1 MRFRVGIVAFLCLSA
16 LILAGGCG
24 TRPRGSGGGAG
35 GGTTVPFTLA
45 VTDQPPSGVTIL
57 SFTITVTGAV
67 LQPNNVAVL
76 NAPITLE
83 VTQLQT
89 DTDLL
94 ASLGITPGTYTDL
107 ILTFSN
113 PTVTFLNQAVPIG
126 TCGVG
131 SICQIAEAT
140 SPSTVDFNTGAF
152 PLTVTQGTP
161 VALLLDFSLNNL
173 LQSDMTLNLAAPGG
187 FNLTQFQ
194 NVTTGAVLGQS
205 GDIAGVVTS
214 VGSNQFTFTT
224 FNGIS
229 VTAATSSSTQFF
241 FPSADCSANDF
252 TCITT
257 GELIST
263 DLSLLGDGSFQAA
276 TVAFADVSGK
286 TGISGTVVSINTA
299 VNPPTFDIVIRG
311 SAPTPDGINIG
322 DQAVVTIQPT
332 ATFLID
338 NDVASLAS
346 GFSFASVADL
356 VVGQEVLVR
365 ADSLQTGP
373 DTISTTQIVLRQ
385 SEWTANVGAINVG
398 QGTFGLGSL
407 PSLFTTALPTNISS
421 LNVNTFASTQFL
433 NLTPAGVGGL
443 AAQNPVSV
451 KGLIFNTIVAIGQPS
466 VAATVVVGRDPAAL
480 P

>member
-1 MRFRVGIVAFLCLSA
+1 MRFRVGVVAFLGLSA
-16 LILAGGCG
+16 LILACGCG

-35 GGTTVPFTLA
+35 SGTTVPFTIA

-57 SFTITVTGAV
+57 SFTVTVTGAV
-67 LQPNNVAVL
+67 LQPGNIAVL

-83 VTQLQT
+83 VTHLQT

-94 ASLGITPGTYTDL
+94 ASLDIAPGTYTDL

-113 PTVTFLNQAVPIG
+113 PSVTFLNQAVPIG
-126 TCGVG
+126 TCAVG
-131 SICQIAEAT
+131 SICQMPEVT
-140 SPSTVDFNTGAF
+140 SPATVDFNTAPF
-152 PLTVTQGTP
+152 PLSVAQGTP
-161 VALLLDFSLNNL
+161 AALLLDFSLNNL
-173 LQSDMTLNLAAPGG
+173 LQPDMTLNLAAPGG

-194 NVTTGAVLGQS
+194 SLTTSTVLGQS
-205 GDIAGVVTS
+205 GDVAGVVTS
-214 VGSNQFTFTT
+214 VGTNQFTFTT
-224 FNGIS
+224 LNGIS
-229 VTAATSSSTQFF
+229 VTAVTSSSTQFF

-252 TCITT
+252 SCITT

-276 TVAFADVSGK
+276 TVAFEDVSGN

-299 VNPPTFDIVIRG
+299 VNPPTFGIVIRG

-322 DQAVVTIQPT
+322 DQATVTIQPT
-332 ATFLID
+332 ATFLVD
-338 NDVASLAS
+338 NDVAGIAS
-346 GFSFASVADL
+346 GFTFATVADL

-365 ADSLQTGP
+365 ADTLQTAP

-385 SEWTANVGAINVG
+385 SEWTANVGVINVG
-398 QGTFGLGSL
+398 QGTFALASL
-407 PSLFTTALPTNISS
+407 PSLFTTALPTNITS
-421 LNVNTFASTQFL
+421 LNVNTFASTNFL

-443 AAQNPVSV
+443 VAQNPVSV
-451 KGLIFNTIVAIGQPS
+451 KGLIFNTILAIGQPS
-466 VAATVVVGRDPAAL
+466 VASTVVVGRNPAAL